1 MKAISESCEILE
13 LKTHEKERKKEAFFF
28 FFLLFAF
35 VSVNVPYMIHTHT
48 HTHTHT
54 HAHTQ
59 KRSASG
65 MGWKSGAG
73 RVHYEG
79 MGYMK
84 MPLKKLFEAGMFGEE
99 AFLEN

>member
-1 MKAISESCEILE
+1 
-13 LKTHEKERKKEAFFF
+13 
-28 FFLLFAF
+28 
-35 VSVNVPYMIHTHT
+35 
-48 HTHTHT
+48 
-54 HAHTQ
+54 
-59 KRSASG
+59 

-99 AFLEN
+99 AFLENQEMDTRASINGLRASLRISYNGPVGKEKECKQPAGLKIVKREKRGFGRN

>member
-1 MKAISESCEILE
+1 
-13 LKTHEKERKKEAFFF
+13 
-28 FFLLFAF
+28 
-35 VSVNVPYMIHTHT
+35 
-48 HTHTHT
+48 
-54 HAHTQ
+54 
-59 KRSASG
+59 

>member
-1 MKAISESCEILE
+1 VKKISESCEILE
-13 LKTHEKERKKEAFFF
+13 LKTHKKERKKKAFN

-35 VSVNVPYMIHTHT
+35 VSVNVPYMIHTHAR
-48 HTHTHT
+48 T
-54 HAHTQ
+54 HAR

-65 MGWKSGAG
+65 MGCKSGAG

-84 MPLKKLFEAGMFGEE
+84 MPLKKLFEAGMFCEE
-99 AFLEN
+99 AFLKN